1 MIMKISKI
9 LQFLK
14 AYGRIY
20 MQNYD
25 DIFAQKVTFIRNVN
39 LDRDMLNLYYTFDIF
54 SKIWC
59 DISNEVERKFCS

>member
-1 MIMKISKI
+1 
-9 LQFLK
+9 
-14 AYGRIY
+14 